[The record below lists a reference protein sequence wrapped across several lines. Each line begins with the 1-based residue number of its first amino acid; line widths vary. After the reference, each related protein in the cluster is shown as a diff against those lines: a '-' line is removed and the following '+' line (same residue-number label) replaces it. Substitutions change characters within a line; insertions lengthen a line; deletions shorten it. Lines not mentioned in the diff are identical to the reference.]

1 MKRLVKALNLQEVDR
16 PPFWMMRQAGRSLPE
31 YRALRQEAGG
41 FLDLCYNP
49 DFAAEV
55 TLQPLRRFGM
65 DAAILFSDI
74 LVIPQALGQ
83 DLTFEKGE
91 GPKLPPISVEDIP
104 LFADKIPSIDTTL
117 SPIYETVKKVKAA
130 LTEEQTLIGFCGAP
144 WTVSTYMIEGGGSK
158 NYAKTTSF
166 SLKHPKEYDQLIDIL
181 IQSSVHYLSQQIKAG
196 AEAVQIFDS
205 WASVHSP
212 EQFERLVLKPLLK
225 MAKELKKIHPE
236 TPIILFPRG
245 IHPHQL
251 EMFAAHNENFEG
263 LGLDTTID
271 LAWAHE
277 KLQGKVCI
285 QGNLDPNLLL
295 TTPEIIQQKVKDCLD
310 SCSKK
315 PGYIFNLGHGVL
327 PETPMENLEAL
338 VKTVKE
344 YRS

>member
-1 MKRLVKALNLQEVDR
+1 MKPLLEALNLREVKR

-49 DFAAEV
+49 DFGTEV

-74 LVIPQALGQ
+74 LVIPHALGQ
-83 DLTFEKGE
+83 ELTFEKGE
-91 GPKLPPISVEDIP
+91 GPKLPPISVEDIEK
-104 LFADKIPSIDTTL
+104 LSAQKNNIDKKL
-117 SPIYETVKKVKAA
+117 EPIYQTVRGVKEK
-130 LTEEQTLIGFCGAP
+130 LEENQTIIGFCGAP
-144 WTVSTYMIEGGGSK
+144 WTVSTYMIEGGSSK

-166 SLKHPKEYDQLIDIL
+166 SLKHQQAYDQLIDLL
-181 IQSSVHYLSQQIKAG
+181 IETSVHYLSQQIKAG

-205 WASVHSP
+205 WAAVHSP
-212 EQFERLVLKPLLK
+212 EQFERCVLKPLLK
-225 MAKELKKIHPE
+225 MAKLLKDKHPE
-236 TPIILFPRG
+236 VPIILFPRG

-251 EMFAAHNENFEG
+251 EVFAAHNAHFEG

-295 TTPEIIQQKVKDCLD
+295 TTPEIIREKVTKMLEIGH
-310 SCSKK
+310 KK

-338 VKTVKE
+338 VETVKNF
-344 YRS
+344 

>member
-1 MKRLVKALNLQEVDR
+1 MKRFLKALYREEVDR

-31 YRALRQEAGG
+31 YRELRLKAGG

-49 DFAAEV
+49 AFGAEV
-55 TLQPLRRFGM
+55 TLQPLKRFGM

-74 LVIPQALGQ
+74 LVIPHALGQ
-83 DLTFEKGE
+83 DLTFQAGE

-104 LFADKIPSIDTTL
+104 KLRENLDNIHETL
-117 SPIYETVKKVKAA
+117 NPIYETVRRVKEG

-166 SLKHPKEYDQLIDIL
+166 SIKHAEEYDELMDLLIEASIR
-181 IQSSVHYLSQQIKAG
+181 YLSKQIEAG
-196 AEAVQIFDS
+196 AEAIQIFDS
-205 WASVHSP
+205 WAAVHSP
-212 EQFERLVLKPLLK
+212 EQFTRCVLKPLLK
-225 MAKELKKIHPE
+225 MAKRLKEIHPD

-251 EMFAAHNENFEG
+251 ELFAAHNANFEA

-271 LAWAHE
+271 MNWASE
-277 KLQGKVCI
+277 KLQDKVCI

-295 TTPEIIQQKVKDCLD
+295 TTPDVVKEKVTNLLEIGH
-310 SCSKK
+310 KK
-315 PGYIFNLGHGVL
+315 PGFVFNLGHGVL
-327 PETPMENLEAL
+327 PETPMENLESL
-338 VKTVKE
+338 VKTIKDFG
-344 YRS
+344 